1 MGLIAQP
8 CWCSDVSQSTQRII
22 HKEKYSRLT
31 EVQSIFIK
39 CIIIIIFLIWP
50 LKQKAWSIIDKHR
63 FKINKDLFSGLR
75 LRSTFTFKVKIWRH
89 HSDILS
95 TSGGTGNCMSTPNSA
110 KKRRARVQG
119 GWAAPTNVRS
129 DRDKPKVPA
138 GPAWLGK
145 NVDQPVERKFVY
157 EKPEEVMCSV

>member
-1 MGLIAQP
+1 MI
-8 CWCSDVSQSTQRII
+8 CSR
-22 HKEKYSRLT
+22 
-31 EVQSIFIK
+31 
-39 CIIIIIFLIWP
+39 
-50 LKQKAWSIIDKHR
+50 A
-63 FKINKDLFSGLR
+63 LR

-89 HSDILS
+89 HGNILS
-95 TSGGTGNCMSTPNSA
+95 TSGGTSNGMSTPNSA

-157 EKPEEVMCSV
+157 EKPEEVIWSVCVFEFEVTSTEKFNSFALFYSLLFYKKKSKVDQFKETVQF

>member
-1 MGLIAQP
+1 MLSKVHRESYI
-8 CWCSDVSQSTQRII
+8 
-22 HKEKYSRLT
+22 KKKYSRLT

-39 CIIIIIFLIWP
+39 CIIIIIFFIWP

-63 FKINKDLFSGLR
+63 FKICSRALR

-95 TSGGTGNCMSTPNSA
+95 TSGGTGNGMSTPNSA

-157 EKPEEVMCSV
+157 EKPEEVMCSVWASEFGVTLV

>member
-1 MGLIAQP
+1 MI
-8 CWCSDVSQSTQRII
+8 CSR
-22 HKEKYSRLT
+22 
-31 EVQSIFIK
+31 
-39 CIIIIIFLIWP
+39 
-50 LKQKAWSIIDKHR
+50 A
-63 FKINKDLFSGLR
+63 LR

-89 HSDILS
+89 HGNILS
-95 TSGGTGNCMSTPNSA
+95 TSGGTSNGMSTPNSA
-110 KKRRARVQG
+110 NKRRARVQG

-157 EKPEEVMCSV
+157 EKPEEVIWWVCVFEFEVTSTEKFNSFALFYSLLYPIKKNLRWINSKKKYSFNYVKII